1 MSDEVEMMQ
10 QLMDEAKRLGLAKG
24 FNPEWI
30 DQYQFLEDIR
40 LHGHK
45 LPVVLRML
53 KEEYADFE
61 YEEGYGAASVLASY
75 VLQNA
80 RMVQEGVVIRRGV

>member
-1 MSDEVEMMQ
+1 MSDEAEMMQ

-45 LPVVLRML
+45 R
-53 KEEYADFE
+53 
-61 YEEGYGAASVLASY
+61 
-75 VLQNA
+75 
-80 RMVQEGVVIRRGV
+80 